1 LPGLRLEP
9 AARRRAQIEVRL
21 RCAHLIHAIVLQRGG
36 PYRSLLCPA
45 GGALGLTNR
54 SKNRLSNYRARASPG
69 AEKEHGGT

>member
-36 PYRSLLCPA
+36 PVSQ
-45 GGALGLTNR
+45 
-54 SKNRLSNYRARASPG
+54 SPVPRRRRPRID
-69 AEKEHGGT
+69 